1 VLFGCLSEQ
10 ELRLSRFTRRG
21 KIGIGKKFGVVSG
34 KNEEEELMTASHA
47 PDAPNLAQLPSSE
60 NKATSTLLPP
70 RGRRLSSG
78 ESRRAVA
85 AAGSLQRERRLRGLA
100 GVIRSLSLSLSSA
113 VEPSAGILYT
123 VNVAATSPSRRLPWS
138 SGGLRRPPRARRRRN
153 HVSQLPAG
161 DSASGGSALLAAV
174 RVYPARQAPFAFRP
188 RPAATAAGCAL
199 RLRASRSAPPSR
211 AGAAAA

>member
-1 VLFGCLSEQ
+1 
-10 ELRLSRFTRRG
+10 
-21 KIGIGKKFGVVSG
+21 
-34 KNEEEELMTASHA
+34 MTASHA

-100 GVIRSLSLSLSSA
+100 SDIRSLSLSLSLSSA